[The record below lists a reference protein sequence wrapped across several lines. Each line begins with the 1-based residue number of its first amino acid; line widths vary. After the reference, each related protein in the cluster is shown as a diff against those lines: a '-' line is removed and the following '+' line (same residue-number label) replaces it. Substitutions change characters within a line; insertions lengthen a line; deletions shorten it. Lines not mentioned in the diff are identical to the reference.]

1 VAFRFRAAAALDIR
15 RKEEDAARIALAQA
29 ERAVAEADM
38 RLQHA
43 RERMDQDGQRFVQE
57 QRVGTEAWRVQSH
70 QAWIER
76 QRREL
81 LVRAQ
86 ERANKAGEAAA
97 AAQAARE
104 ALKRRRVL
112 EKLRDRAWR
121 KHERLAHE
129 RHVKEMNELATL
141 RFVAQLAE
149 EGGTRAD

>member
-1 VAFRFRAAAALDIR
+1 MAFRFRAAAALDIR

-29 ERAVAEADM
+29 ERAVAEAEM
-38 RLQHA
+38 RLQQA
-43 RERMDQDGQRFVQE
+43 RDRVDQDGQRFVQE
-57 QRVGTEAWRVQSH
+57 QCAGTEAWRVQSH

-81 LVRAQ
+81 LVRAH
-86 ERANKAGEAAA
+86 ERANRAGEAAA
-97 AAQAARE
+97 AAQTARE

-129 RHVKEMNELATL
+129 QHVKEMNELATL